1 MNLHQAQT
9 FLGQSE
15 VEEEA
20 ACLDEF
26 LCSWNWWINL
36 KCEVNNKKLIQNGK
50 GTNQFSFLFM
60 KLSIY
65 RNFYLDLISFAL
77 QRKLKDDSSHGNLHL
92 CFVSFPLTCDD
103 DDDNPEQREI
113 KF

>member
-1 MNLHQAQT
+1 
-9 FLGQSE
+9 
-15 VEEEA
+15 
-20 ACLDEF
+20 
-26 LCSWNWWINL
+26 
-36 KCEVNNKKLIQNGK
+36 
-50 GTNQFSFLFM
+50 M

-65 RNFYLDLISFAL
+65 RNFYLDLISYAL

-103 DDDNPEQREI
+103 DDDDPEQREI